1 MHKQD
6 VYKKNKAVL
15 HIGDIAAYIIK
26 QLIYEMNSPAFC
38 WSQSVWSL
46 PKGNLRG
53 FKIVACY
60 TSTGG
65 TEQRMTIVFHL
76 ILKTFLCIVEKCT
89 VVKETKKFKQSY
101 LLWETA
107 KKYNVIVYSITYI
120 SEDLIY
126 FINHKGCALELHLLK
141 IAVTIVRTMR
151 ISIIVF

>member
-126 FINHKGCALELHLLK
+126 FINHKECALELHLLK